1 MRTQVLLEVIRPYT
15 RIKMPFLAKEL
26 NITLVE
32 VESLLV
38 DLILDSKIVGHI
50 DQVQQLVTF
59 EATAYVADCVSKT
72 SFDEY

>member
-1 MRTQVLLEVIRPYT
+1 MLLEVIRPYT

-26 NITLVE
+26 NVTLAE

-38 DLILDSKIVGHI
+38 DLILDNKIVGHI

-59 EATAYVADCVSKT
+59 EATA
-72 SFDEY
+72 